1 MLLTQ
6 ISLIC
11 INTSPYYDYEKV
23 CVLPEGLSIG
33 EEDITLGDVLSSM

>member
-6 ISLIC
+6 IS
-11 INTSPYYDYEKV
+11 TESPYYDYETV